1 MGCGENLFFVF
12 PVEFI
17 LSRQRWH
24 NKQLLDLNVNIHRGQ
39 LCRQKKVPVEF
50 KPTTFYSYVP
60 QVMYLSNV
68 CSFVITGWFLRSQL
82 TGKYLV
88 ASLWV
93 NYSKIRD
100 GVYNCS
106 CEFFAPLRS
115 PSSATAIKDFQT
127 TLFNN
132 YYNYNNF
139 LIGCS
144 KK

>member
-60 QVMYLSNV
+60 LHVSIERL
-68 CSFVITGWFLRSQL
+68 
-82 TGKYLV
+82 
-88 ASLWV
+88 
-93 NYSKIRD
+93 
-100 GVYNCS
+100 
-106 CEFFAPLRS
+106 
-115 PSSATAIKDFQT
+115 
-127 TLFNN
+127 
-132 YYNYNNF
+132 
-139 LIGCS
+139 
-144 KK
+144 